1 MGKMNRSGRGSSM
14 GVVAAYQLSWFARG
28 CGGSWD
34 MGFSVAK
41 METVLSKL
49 GWSVTLVSERARTFR
64 VGRTW
69 F

>member
-1 MGKMNRSGRGSSM
+1 
-14 GVVAAYQLSWFARG
+14 
-28 CGGSWD
+28 

-49 GWSVTLVSERARTFR
+49 GWLVTLVSERARTFR

-69 F
+69 FSIPALLLKSSVAMGKLFNLSDP